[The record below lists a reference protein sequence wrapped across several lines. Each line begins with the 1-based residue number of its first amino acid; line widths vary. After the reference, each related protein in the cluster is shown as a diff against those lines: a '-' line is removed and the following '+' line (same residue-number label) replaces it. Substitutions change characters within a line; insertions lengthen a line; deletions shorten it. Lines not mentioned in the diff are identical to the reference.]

1 MPPAER
7 VLHLQSAVLGGVV
20 LWLPLQLQLV
30 AVADH
35 LQVSSDLHVEGRVP
49 AHVNLKS
56 RFATANLGNV
66 PHDFNQVGS
75 RHS

>member
-7 VLHLQSAVLGGVV
+7 VLHLQSAVLGDVV
-20 LWLPLQLQLV
+20 LWQPLPLQLV

-35 LQVSSDLHVEGRVP
+35 LQVSPAPHVEGRVP
-49 AHVNLKS
+49 AHANLKY
-56 RFATANLGNV
+56 RFATANLRKV
-66 PHDFNQVGS
+66 PHDLIQVGS